1 MVDQQH
7 VGRLYAAIAVVETV
21 GNLAAGPALAGLY
34 ALGLK
39 WKGGWVG
46 LPYFCLAVIS
56 LVGALGMWSF
66 GYVGRGEVRD
76 ESEYRDDIDD
86 DRILL
91 EPDPEDGDRII
102 DY

>member
-1 MVDQQH
+1 
-7 VGRLYAAIAVVETV
+7 V

-56 LVGALGMWSF
+56 FVGALGVWSF
-66 GYVGRGEVRD
+66 ECAGGREKRVDPG
-76 ESEYRDDIDD
+76 ESEYRDDPD

-91 EPDPEDGDRII
+91 EPDHTEDRDLI
-102 DY
+102 DF